1 MAKFEITKT
10 TLVLKNGQRLIV
22 DSGIATKVCADRKE
36 IELHRASVK
45 NVFKHLLG
53 DKIDDV
59 LFNYDENEDN

>member
-10 TLVLKNGQRLIV
+10 TLVLKNGQRLTI

-36 IELHRASVK
+36 IELYGASVK
-45 NVFKHLLG
+45 NVFTHLLG
-53 DKIDDV
+53 DKINDV